1 MLTKIKAVRVQEI
14 IMSGSTSVIGTIK
27 YSGLL
32 AGKPRNTKRLP
43 SAKPLFYNFSQY
55 PAVNEI
61 VYVLAAPHKYFN
73 KNGQIGHY
81 YLPPINVNGAPN
93 HNAQPNE
100 ITEEEFKLKTETSVD
115 NFIEVNNIRPL
126 LPNK

>member
-43 SAKPLFYNFSQY
+43 SAKPLFYSFSQSIILKRQY
-55 PAVNEI
+55 EI
-61 VYVLAAPHKYFN
+61 DNDFKYDIVI
-73 KNGQIGHY
+73 K
-81 YLPPINVNGAPN
+81 
-93 HNAQPNE
+93 
-100 ITEEEFKLKTETSVD
+100 
-115 NFIEVNNIRPL
+115 
-126 LPNK
+126 